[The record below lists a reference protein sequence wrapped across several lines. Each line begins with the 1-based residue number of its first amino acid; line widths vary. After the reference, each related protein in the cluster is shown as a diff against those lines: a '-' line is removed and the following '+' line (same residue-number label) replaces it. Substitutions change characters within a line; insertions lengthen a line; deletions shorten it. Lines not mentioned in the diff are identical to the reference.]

1 MIEFLIGL
9 VVGIAIFFVGAI
21 TGMLGERR
29 RLENQSKYWSN
40 ADITPFLES
49 VDDSKPSVETRL
61 IQVIQEVDE
70 PMTYLKLSSQMPAI
84 DEKEVKRTVGKLVAE
99 GKVVK
104 KSAGH
109 KGMYLKLNSFG
120 KE

>member
-1 MIEFLIGL
+1 MIELIIIAATFLLAFTFGRIY
-9 VVGIAIFFVGAI
+9 
-21 TGMLGERR
+21 ERR
-29 RLENQSKYWSN
+29 SQ
-40 ADITPFLES
+40 ES
-49 VDDSKPSVETRL
+49 VQVDTPGINSMFHEYENIEPEKPSVETRL

-70 PMTYLKLSSQMPAI
+70 PMTYLQLSSQMPAI
-84 DEKEVKRTVGKLVAE
+84 DEKEVRDTLGKLVAE